1 MMMMMMM
8 MEPSQWEYISEGGKH
23 ALFGFHPKDKEQQN
37 ENMFHGKLLR
47 ISKNDVRQSYKMMKQ
62 YEKQQPEQQNYDSK
76 DDDDSSASS
85 FYIRNIVQPYF
96 HEFFDLP
103 QTINLEWSFLYDL
116 AKRTLQL
123 QQEQSSTASRRRRR
137 RRRIPMSRK
146 KDWIIMDD
154 DVIDDS
160 SSWSTIRL
168 PEATLIMDYRTIT
181 LSVPSISCINV
192 EIKPKAG
199 YLSISPLVDPLHR
212 IKYTTC
218 RFQLLQTLHE
228 TGQWSKGW
236 TNTRNNWKKSEYNP
250 LDLFK
255 DCNNADST
263 IPNEPVRCA
272 ISKLLENPQNN
283 LRIWFKNTM
292 MIGYNDDDD
301 DDDDSNGSD
310 KESKI
315 LNELLPGWET
325 TITDIAS
332 SSNYDSSHRTTKSQA
347 TYSPQQILNEE
358 LENILY
364 GVLVSDAA
372 KRLLGLIQDWQKL
385 DIVDVEGAGLIH
397 ERLKQL
403 CDGSY
408 KKARSQIDDIQLNDL
423 KKSCHA
429 DVTSSRTLLPLLELS
444 PFDCDNLSEES
455 SMMLIEFCQAVYDFK
470 NTLEHV
476 HPDLPDANV
485 MNTKREEFL
494 VMVKKLPVD
503 ACIFLLRNWILSL
516 AMCDVSIYIT
526 LGLLND
532 DKDEER
538 DCQTMSITLRNGST
552 RNFMYSLHLID
563 CDQKPAKKLEGRLE
577 KEAVFQF
584 FSTSNITD

>member
-1 MMMMMMM
+1 
-8 MEPSQWEYISEGGKH
+8 
-23 ALFGFHPKDKEQQN
+23 
-37 ENMFHGKLLR
+37 
-47 ISKNDVRQSYKMMKQ
+47 
-62 YEKQQPEQQNYDSK
+62 
-76 DDDDSSASS
+76 
-85 FYIRNIVQPYF
+85 
-96 HEFFDLP
+96 
-103 QTINLEWSFLYDL
+103 
-116 AKRTLQL
+116 
-123 QQEQSSTASRRRRR
+123 
-137 RRRIPMSRK
+137 
-146 KDWIIMDD
+146 
-154 DVIDDS
+154 
-160 SSWSTIRL
+160 
-168 PEATLIMDYRTIT
+168 
-181 LSVPSISCINV
+181 
-192 EIKPKAG
+192 
-199 YLSISPLVDPLHR
+199 
-212 IKYTTC
+212 
-218 RFQLLQTLHE
+218 LLQTLHE

-236 TNTRNNWKKSEYNP
+236 TNTRNKWKKSEYNP

-255 DCNNADST
+255 GCINADST
-263 IPNEPVRCA
+263 IPNEPVRRA

-292 MIGYNDDDD
+292 MIGYDDDHDNDDD
-301 DDDDSNGSD
+301 SKGSD

-332 SSNYDSSHRTTKSQA
+332 LSNYDSSHCTAKSQA

-397 ERLKQL
+397 ERLIQL

-408 KKARSQIDDIQLNDL
+408 KKARSQIDNIQLKDL
-423 KKSCHA
+423 KKSFHA
-429 DVTSSRTLLPLLELS
+429 EATSSRTLPPLLELS

-455 SMMLIEFCQAVYDFK
+455 STMMLIEFCQAVYDFK
-470 NTLEHV
+470 NTLEHA

-503 ACIFLLRNWILSL
+503 ACLFLLRNWILSL

-532 DKDEER
+532 DEDEER

-584 FSTSNITD
+584 FSTSHITD